1 MTRNKRKLTQTL
13 VQLIDSDQQLSVD
26 QAMASWYYNIR
37 PTGGMRLTE
46 AGYQAFEYLELEN
59 WTLTVE
65 DPKTTLTKRILLA
78 LDRQLN
84 YPYYINYKQKHI
96 VFFSSQEAML
106 ATLYGDLAQFL
117 RNYQ

>member
-1 MTRNKRKLTQTL
+1 VKTKSHKYLLTESLVKLA
-13 VQLIDSDQQLSVD
+13 DSISVH
-26 QAMASWYYNIR
+26 QAMRTWYCNIR
-37 PTGGMRLTE
+37 SAGGLRLTE
-46 AGYQAFEYLELEN
+46 SGYQALVSMDLEQ
-59 WTLTVE
+59 WHIPIS
-65 DPKTTLTKRILLA
+65 DPKTTLSKRLLLA